1 MVICEEYSKKFTE
14 SLSYACS
21 FLQIT
26 STHLVD
32 VIEMRDVIGYHF

>member
-1 MVICEEYSKKFTE
+1 M
-14 SLSYACS
+14 SYARS

-32 VIEMRDVIGYHF
+32 VIEMRDVTGYHF